1 LHRLGK
7 DWLVLELFPNIL
19 GTTILKRNSENTKTM
34 IKDLLQNPLS
44 ITHLEADINYTVFH
58 LLGGKKT
65 VSSYTLKHF
74 EELLRLQNSNFMRIH
89 RGYMVNLSHII
100 SKTESDVTLIGDV
113 VIPVSRRRR
122 FRTL

>member
-1 LHRLGK
+1 
-7 DWLVLELFPNIL
+7 
-19 GTTILKRNSENTKTM
+19 M
-34 IKDLLQNPLS
+34 IKKLLQNPLS

-58 LLGGKKT
+58 LLGGEKT

-74 EELLRLQNSNFMRIH
+74 EELLRQENSNFIRIH

-100 SKTESDVTLIGDV
+100 SKTESDVTLIGNV